1 MPTQQKSD
9 FALSGF
15 TLIELMIVLA
25 VIAILAAIALP
36 SYGQYVKKG
45 RAKSATA
52 DLVALSLNLENI
64 YQRTLSYPV
73 SSVST
78 TTEVQTLASGWYP
91 SQAEFFTYSVESTA
105 TTYEIKATGTGGM
118 ADCTLSLTN
127 NNARTVTGDN
137 CGGMNS
143 W

>member
-1 MPTQQKSD
+1 MV
-9 FALSGF
+9 
-15 TLIELMIVLA
+15 VLA
-25 VIAILAAIALP
+25 IIAVLAAIALP

-45 RAKSATA
+45 RAQSATA

-78 TTEVQTLASGWYP
+78 TAEVEAMASGWYP
-91 SQAEFFTYSVESTA
+91 SQAKFFTYSVESSA
-105 TTYEIKATGTGGM
+105 ASYVLAATGIGGM
-118 ADCTLSLTN
+118 DNCTLSLTN
-127 NNARTVTGDN
+127 SNVRTVTGSN
-137 CGGMNS
+137 CGGMTS